1 MSFGA
6 RLAGGLVC
14 IRANLCFVSP
24 DITQD
29 KTRKMTKTVEK
40 IKKLMGLPRNYGK
53 CEGQPVPLLSFF
65 ALGCRGLCLGLGLP
79 INKKD
84 EEKEKRAFYL
94 L

>member
-1 MSFGA
+1 MAFGA

-14 IRANLCFVSP
+14 IPANLCFLSP

-53 CEGQPVPLLSFF
+53 CGGQPILC
-65 ALGCRGLCLGLGLP
+65 CRFWDVEVEG
-79 INKKD
+79 
-84 EEKEKRAFYL
+84 
-94 L
+94 